1 MEIEIEVENIKD
13 AVNAV
18 CVVVVVASF
27 LTLGKM
33 VPTSDWRIF
42 VDFPSVLCN
51 TSYHSFLEE
60 PKKRGKRKRKL
71 TGKALWIFLLCAIGR
86 RDS

>member
-13 AVNAV
+13 AVDAV

-33 VPTSDWRIF
+33 VPTSDAGMRIILSK
-42 VDFPSVLCN
+42 VNRSLSPRA
-51 TSYHSFLEE
+51 TIPE
-60 PKKRGKRKRKL
+60 PN
-71 TGKALWIFLLCAIGR
+71 
-86 RDS
+86 